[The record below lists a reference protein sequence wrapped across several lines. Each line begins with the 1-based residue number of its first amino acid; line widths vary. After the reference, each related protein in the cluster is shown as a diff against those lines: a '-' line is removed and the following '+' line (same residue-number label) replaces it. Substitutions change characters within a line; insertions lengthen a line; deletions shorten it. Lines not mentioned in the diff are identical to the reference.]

1 LTLQSY
7 RVVISKLQTK
17 SVANCHGGLT
27 VLRGPE
33 RDTELLTWIGLWSVD
48 LGQII

>member
-17 SVANCHGGLT
+17 SVANCP
-27 VLRGPE
+27 VA
-33 RDTELLTWIGLWSVD
+33 
-48 LGQII
+48 